1 MSHSACYSAVAKNC
15 HLESW
20 HHVYCSTH
28 TLHILTTR
36 KQLRPKRK
44 SNTFTRFSYN
54 TITIRLR
61 NGTFWFFFCIPLHPN
76 VLDLRWKI
84 CVTLV
89 TYFSPSLWKEG
100 REAKVNYIL
109 LHVCA
114 ITIQVMPF
122 LYQFCIYNRFSFLFL
137 LLTSDFP
144 IKKGFWKG
152 QLSVCN
158 KASCRESGRRPQRFC
173 SSSLQGPFVPLLC
186 TEQSKFPIGLRPPTT
201 YYYYVV
207 CITSSGDEWG
217 Q

>member
-144 IKKGFWKG
+144 IKKGLLKG
-152 QLSVCN
+152 AIV
-158 KASCRESGRRPQRFC
+158 
-173 SSSLQGPFVPLLC
+173 SL
-186 TEQSKFPIGLRPPTT
+186 
-201 YYYYVV
+201 
-207 CITSSGDEWG
+207 
-217 Q
+217 

>member
-36 KQLRPKRK
+36 KLLLRTKK
-44 SNTFTRFSYN
+44 KIEYIYQVFLQYN
-54 TITIRLR
+54 NRTAIRMR
-61 NGTFWFFFCIPLHPN
+61 NGTFWFFFHSSPLHPN

-89 TYFSPSLWKEG
+89 TYFSLPPFGRTKGSSKSQLHSFARLWSQYKSCHSFANSVSTIDSPSFFF
-100 REAKVNYIL
+100 RL
-109 LHVCA
+109 L
-114 ITIQVMPF
+114 
-122 LYQFCIYNRFSFLFL
+122 LL

-144 IKKGFWKG
+144 IKKSFWKG

-158 KASCRESGRRPQRFC
+158 KASCRERKKATKV
-173 SSSLQGPFVPLLC
+173 LQL
-186 TEQSKFPIGLRPPTT
+186 
-201 YYYYVV
+201 
-207 CITSSGDEWG
+207 
-217 Q
+217 